1 MTDTYCANRCGRPAV
16 DDRLTG
22 MIGETPVLE
31 LLCAICA
38 DPRRKAV
45 YTLTARPWT
54 LNLERREHWSK
65 ARSLTREWRE
75 RFGWLG
81 LTNRQQFKRA
91 EVVCEVI
98 CAKPL
103 PDTGN
108 AYGALKAAIDGL
120 VDAGVLPGDGPE
132 VIRSLTMLAPRVP
145 YPGDPECLR
154 VTVIEA

>member
-1 MTDTYCANRCGRPAV
+1 MSDVHCVNRCGRPAV
-16 DDRLTG
+16 TDRLSG
-22 MIGETPVLE
+22 MMHDTPVLE
-31 LLCAICA
+31 LLCSICA
-38 DPRRKAV
+38 DPRRKAEYV
-45 YTLTARPWT
+45 LNARPWT

-75 RFGWLG
+75 QFGWLG
-81 LTNRQQFKRA
+81 LQNRQRFARV

-120 VDAGVLPGDGPE
+120 VDAGVLPGDGPDL
-132 VIRSLTMLAPRVP
+132 IAALTMLAPRVP
-145 YPGDPECLR
+145 YPGDPDCLR
-154 VTVIEA
+154 VTLIEA